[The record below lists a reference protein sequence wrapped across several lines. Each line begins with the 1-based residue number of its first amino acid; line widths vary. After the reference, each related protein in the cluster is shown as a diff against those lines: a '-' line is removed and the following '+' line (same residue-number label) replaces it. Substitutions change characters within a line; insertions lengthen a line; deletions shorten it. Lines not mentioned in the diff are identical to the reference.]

1 MGFWFFKGLDVRIF
15 HGSRM
20 FGLGFSDTRILRI
33 SLDVGHLAFRIL
45 IWVLLVFF
53 GYWFFS
59 ELIGRWF
66 FGSDRFRLLIQRWK
80 NVTGRGN
87 LFDQGEVWPDES
99 GICPTNG
106 SAD

>member
-45 IWVLLVFF
+45 IWVLLVFL
-53 GYWFFS
+53 GYWFFRNW
-59 ELIGRWF
+59 LDVGF
-66 FGSDRFRLLIQRWK
+66 SDRIVF
-80 NVTGRGN
+80 V
-87 LFDQGEVWPDES
+87 
-99 GICPTNG
+99 C
-106 SAD
+106 